1 MQLTVEPI
9 WGWTGV
15 ALVAAALLVLLLA
28 IDRVQLRG
36 LTPSRRWWLL
46 GLKAVASLI
55 LLLAMLRPAMV
66 ATETDEHTSQLFIV
80 ADVSRSM
87 STPDGPGGITRWQAL
102 EEDLQRVA
110 SQLKGLKDK
119 VDVRLFEFD
128 KQLRPRP
135 EKRTE
140 PDGTM
145 TAIGQTLDD
154 LVREARQQPT
164 AAILFLTDG
173 SQRALSPYDIE
184 PLLSARK
191 LAEANA
197 PVYPVG
203 YGATSLT
210 STTLD
215 LAVQDLLV
223 DPVVFEKKLV
233 PIKIQLTGSG
243 VAGRKATLRVLVE
256 DRSGKT
262 LGTSGELKPVPATL
276 TARPVI
282 ETEIRK
288 DNEPQTVELS
298 FIPTTAGELK
308 VAVEVE
314 PLDGELIRGN
324 NRLETIIT
332 IRQGG
337 LRVAYFD
344 VLRSEQTAL
353 RMVNG
358 SDKIQ
363 LDYFQ
368 VLGGKFK
375 SRTVIPP
382 TAFERGQYDVYIIGD
397 VPAEVFGEVN
407 LTNLTLR
414 VRDGNGLM
422 MLGGLENF
430 SSGGYS
436 TTPLADLLPVA
447 LTPDITVAGTPDL
460 KAQYTG
466 PQVMVPTEL
475 GLKRYVM
482 QLASGE
488 KNRARWEGLAPLMGA
503 TKLAPKNDLVE
514 IWATTREGHPLLMA
528 TEVGRARVAAF
539 GGDTT
544 YQWTLHGQGEEHQR
558 FWRQMVLWLAR
569 KEVDSDQPAWVRV
582 EPRNFLPGATVPL
595 EFGARAPN
603 GDPITDAIFEVKV
616 TRPDGQIV
624 TVPPRSSNG
633 QFSADFPQTDLPG
646 DYWVRV
652 TARKDQASLGFDA
665 ITRFIVDPK
674 DLELDQPNADYD
686 LLRKI
691 AELTG
696 GQLLR
701 SEDLEKFLKDLQGRK
716 LDELTRIQVYPLWDN
731 WWLLA
736 AFVGV
741 MSAEWAIRK
750 RAGLA

>member
-9 WGWTGV
+9 WGWGGV
-15 ALVAAALLVLLLA
+15 ALVAAALVSLLVA
-28 IDRVQLRG
+28 IDRVQLRT

-46 GLKAVASLI
+46 GLKAAASLI
-55 LLLAMLRPAMV
+55 LLLAMLRPAVV
-66 ATETDEHTSQLFIV
+66 ATETDEHTVQLLIA

-87 STPDGPGGITRWQAL
+87 STPDGPGGITRWKAL
-102 EEDLQRVA
+102 EEDLQRA
-110 SQLKGLKDK
+110 SVIWSEMKDK
-119 VDVRLFEFD
+119 IDIRQFEFD

-135 EKRTE
+135 EDRTE

-145 TAIGQTLDD
+145 TAIGQALDD

-164 AAILFLTDG
+164 AAILFFTDG
-173 SQRALSPYDIE
+173 SQRALSPFDLD

-233 PIKIQLTGSG
+233 PIKIQLRGSG
-243 VAGRKATLRVLVE
+243 AAGKKATLRVLVE

-262 LGTSGELKPVPATL
+262 LGTSGELKPAPAAL
-276 TARPVI
+276 TSKPVI
-282 ETEIRK
+282 QTEIK
-288 DNEPQTVELS
+288 TDNEPQTVELS
-298 FIPTTAGELK
+298 FLPSTSGELK
-308 VAVEVE
+308 LAVEVE
-314 PLDGELIRGN
+314 PQDGELILGN

-344 VLRSEQTAL
+344 LLRPEQTAL

-363 LDYFQ
+363 LDYYQ
-368 VLGGKFK
+368 VLGGRFK
-375 SRTVIPP
+375 SRTVIPT
-382 TAFERGQYDVYIIGD
+382 TAFERGQYDVYLIGD
-397 VPAEVFGEVN
+397 VPAEVFGEEN
-407 LTNLTLR
+407 LKNLALR
-414 VRDGNGLM
+414 VREGNGLM

-430 SSGGYS
+430 SSGGYAV
-436 TTPLADLLPVA
+436 TPLTDLLPVT
-447 LTPDITVAGTPDL
+447 LTGDITLQGKPDV
-460 KAQYTG
+460 KAQYSG
-466 PQVMVPTEL
+466 PQAMLPTEL

-488 KNRARWEGLAPLMGA
+488 KNRSRWEGLAPLMGA
-503 TKLAPKNDLVE
+503 TKLTAKNDLVE
-514 IWATTREGHPLLMA
+514 IWATTREGHPLLLA

-558 FWRQMVLWLAR
+558 FWRQMILWLAR

-603 GDPITDAIFEVKV
+603 GDPITDAVFEVKV
-616 TRPDGQIV
+616 TRPDGETV
-624 TVPPRSSNG
+624 RVPPRANNG
-633 QFSADFPQTDLPG
+633 QFTAEFPQSDLPG

-686 LLRKI
+686 MLRKI

-731 WWLLA
+731 GWLLA
-736 AFVGV
+736 AFVSV
-741 MSAEWAIRK
+741 MAAEWTIRK

>member
-9 WGWTGV
+9 WGWGGV
-15 ALVAAALLVLLLA
+15 ALVAAGLGALLYA

-36 LTPSRRWWLL
+36 LTPSRRWWLF
-46 GLKAVASLI
+46 GLKATASLL
-55 LLLAMLRPAMV
+55 LLLAMIRPAVV
-66 ATETDEHTSQLFIV
+66 ATETDENTVQMLV
-80 ADVSRSM
+80 VGDTSRSM

-102 EEDLQRVA
+102 EEDLQRA
-110 SQLKGLKDK
+110 AAQWKGLQDK
-119 VDVRLFEFD
+119 IDIRHFEFD
-128 KQLRPRP
+128 RELRPRS
-135 EKRTE
+135 EGRKE
-140 PDGTM
+140 PDGMM
-145 TAIGQTLDD
+145 TALGQALED

-173 SQRALSPYDIE
+173 SQRALSPYDKD
-184 PLLSARK
+184 PLVAARK

-203 YGATSLT
+203 YGATSLS

-215 LAVQDLLV
+215 LAVRDLLV

-233 PIKIQLTGSG
+233 PLKIQLTGSG
-243 VAGRKATLRVLVE
+243 AVGKKATLRVLVE
-256 DRSGKT
+256 DRTGKS
-262 LGTSGELKPVPATL
+262 LGTSGELKPAPATL
-276 TARPVI
+276 TARPVV

-288 DNEPQTVELS
+288 DNEPQTVDLS

-308 VAVEVE
+308 IAVEVTA
-314 PLDGELIRGN
+314 LDGELIRGN

-344 VLRSEQTAL
+344 VLRSEQTAI

-375 SRTVIPP
+375 ARTIIPP
-382 TAFERGQYDVYIIGD
+382 AAFERGQYDVYLLGD
-397 VPAEVFGEVN
+397 VPAEVFGE
-407 LTNLTLR
+407 TNLSNLALR
-414 VRDGNGLM
+414 VREGNGLM

-430 SSGGYS
+430 SAGGYAN
-436 TTPLADLLPVA
+436 TPLADLLPVA
-447 LTPDITVAGTPDL
+447 LTADITMAGTPDV
-460 KAQYTG
+460 KSQSVG
-466 PQVMVPTEL
+466 PQVIVPTDL

-482 QLASGE
+482 QLTSAD

-503 TKLAPKNDLVE
+503 TKLAAKNELVE
-514 IWATTREGHPLLMA
+514 VWATTREGHPLLLA

-544 YQWTLHGQGEEHQR
+544 YQWTLHGQGEDHQR
-558 FWRQMVLWLAR
+558 FWRQMILWLAR
-569 KEVDSDQPAWVRV
+569 KEADSDQPAWVRV

-595 EFGARAPN
+595 EFGARAAN
-603 GDPITDAIFEVKV
+603 GDPINDAIFQVQI
-616 TRPDGQIV
+616 TRPDGQAV
-624 TVPPRSSNG
+624 SVPPRSNNG
-633 QFSADFPQTDLPG
+633 QHTAEFPQTDLPG

-652 TARKDQASLGFDA
+652 TARKDASSLGLDA

-731 WWLLA
+731 WWLML

>member
-1 MQLTVEPI
+1 MQLTLEPI

-15 ALVAAALLVLLLA
+15 ALVAVGLIALLLA
-28 IDRVQLRG
+28 IDRVQLQG
-36 LTPSRRWWLL
+36 LTPSRRWWLF
-46 GLKAVASLI
+46 GLKAAASL
-55 LLLAMLRPAMV
+55 LLLMAMLRPAV
-66 ATETDEHTSQLFIV
+66 VTTETDEHTAQLLV
-80 ADVSRSM
+80 GSDVSRSM
-87 STPDGPGGITRWQAL
+87 STPDGPGGITRWKAV
-102 EEDLQRVA
+102 EEDLQRAA
-110 SQLKGLKDK
+110 SQWKGLKDK
-119 VDVRLFEFD
+119 VDIRLFEFD

-135 EKRTE
+135 ENRTE
-140 PDGTM
+140 PDGPM
-145 TAIGQTLDD
+145 TAIGQALED

-164 AAILFLTDG
+164 AAILLLTDG
-173 SQRALSPYDIE
+173 SQRALSPHDMD
-184 PLLSARK
+184 PLLAARK

-215 LAVQDLLV
+215 LAVRDLLV

-233 PIKIQLTGSG
+233 PLKIQLTGSG
-243 VAGRKATLRVLVE
+243 AVGKKAILRVLVE
-256 DRSGKT
+256 DRSGKS
-262 LGTSGELKPVPATL
+262 LGTSGELKPAPATL
-276 TARPVI
+276 TARPI
-282 ETEIRK
+282 LETEIRQ
-288 DNEPQTVELS
+288 DHEPQTIDLS
-298 FIPTTAGELK
+298 FIPTTSGELK
-308 VAVEVE
+308 IAVEVE
-314 PLDGELIRGN
+314 PLEGELIRGN

-344 VLRSEQTAL
+344 VLRSEQTAI

-363 LDYFQ
+363 LDFFQ

-375 SRTVIPP
+375 SRTVIPT
-382 TAFERGQYDVYIIGD
+382 TAFERGAYDVYMIGD
-397 VPAEVFGEVN
+397 VPAEVFGEANLNN
-407 LTNLTLR
+407 LTQR
-414 VRDGNGLM
+414 VREGNGLM

-430 SSGGYS
+430 SSGGYAA
-436 TTPLADLLPVA
+436 TPLADLLPVA
-447 LTPDITVAGTPDL
+447 LTADIAMAGTPDT
-460 KAQYTG
+460 KAQYVG
-466 PQVMVPTEL
+466 PQVIVPTDL

-482 QLASGE
+482 QLTSAD

-514 IWATTREGHPLLMA
+514 IWATTREGHPLLLA

-558 FWRQMVLWLAR
+558 FWRQMILWLAR
-569 KEVDSDQPAWVRV
+569 KEADSDQPAWVRV

-595 EFGARAPN
+595 EFGARSST
-603 GDPITDAIFEVKV
+603 GDPITDALFEVKI
-616 TRPDGQIV
+616 TRPDGQTV
-624 TVPPRSSNG
+624 AVPPRSSNG
-633 QFSADFPQTDLPG
+633 QFTAEYPQTDLPG

-652 TARKDQASLGFDA
+652 TARKDATSLGLDA

-731 WWLLA
+731 WWLLM

-741 MSAEWAIRK
+741 MTAEWTIRK
-750 RAGLA
+750 KAGLA